1 MDIEKIKEFLMQEH
15 ILVMLLTIVIAVI
28 ILKIKDKI
36 FNKAI
41 KKIEAEK
48 KRNTKKEITYIK
60 LTKNI
65 INYLIIIVAILFI
78 LQLFG
83 VNVS

>member
-15 ILVMLLTIVIAVI
+15 ILVMILTIVIAVI

-41 KKIEAEK
+41 KKD
-48 KRNTKKEITYIK
+48 RNKPEST
-60 LTKNI
+60 
-65 INYLIIIVAILFI
+65 
-78 LQLFG
+78 
-83 VNVS
+83 

>member
-15 ILVMLLTIVIAVI
+15 ILVVILTIVIAVI

-41 KKIEAEK
+41 K
-48 KRNTKKEITYIK
+48 
-60 LTKNI
+60 
-65 INYLIIIVAILFI
+65 
-78 LQLFG
+78 
-83 VNVS
+83 

>member
-15 ILVMLLTIVIAVI
+15 ILVMILTIVIAVI

-41 KKIEAEK
+41 KKK
-48 KRNTKKEITYIK
+48 
-60 LTKNI
+60 
-65 INYLIIIVAILFI
+65 
-78 LQLFG
+78 
-83 VNVS
+83 